1 MSAAA
6 ATFESET
13 SDRWGPFVLGSLAL
27 HAGIFAL
34 LIGYTWW
41 MGRGPSFG
49 DPKALGGGAVTV
61 TVVNS
66 IPLPQRPGVE
76 NRVSRDTP
84 NETPQEK
91 MERIE
96 RRTLD
101 DDEGIAL
108 SKKKR
113 PKKKTREE
121 AALRRYLPEEDLTNR
136 ITSSQGR
143 AATSAM
149 LQVQNAGNLGT
160 GENNPFGDRFGA
172 YAKLIRD
179 AVARQ
184 WRTND
189 VPQSIRSLPAAI
201 VTFVIARNG
210 RVTDVKV
217 VQSSGN
223 YALDQSAQRAV
234 LEASPLPS
242 LPPQFERNSATVEF
256 VFELKR

>member
-1 MSAAA
+1 MSAA
-6 ATFESET
+6 TYQSET
-13 SDRWGPFVLGSLAL
+13 PDRWGSAVAGSLAL
-27 HAGIFAL
+27 HGGIFVILA
-34 LIGYTWW
+34 GYAWW
-41 MGRGPSFG
+41 MGNRPTFG

-66 IPLPQRPGVE
+66 IPLPQRQGVE

-91 MERIE
+91 MERVE

-108 SKKKR
+108 NKKKR

-121 AALRRYLPEEDLTNR
+121 TALRRYLPEEDLKNR
-136 ITSSQGR
+136 ITSSEGR

-189 VPQSIRSLPAAI
+189 VPPSIRTLPAA
-201 VTFVIARNG
+201 VVSFTIARDG
-210 RVTDVKV
+210 KVSGIKV

-223 YALDQSAQRAV
+223 YTLDNSAQRAV
-234 LEASPLPS
+234 LEASPLPG
-242 LPPQFERNSATVEF
+242 LPPQFERNAATVEF
-256 VFELKR
+256 WFELKR